1 MVQQSVGFFGMLRGF
16 YNALFT
22 LSSAIN
28 TATRAVDNLATWADE
43 QTATFVD
50 EARDERALKAAQRK
64 AQFAAELAAM
74 ADQGI
79 DISDVKPK
87 LTAH

>member
-1 MVQQSVGFFGMLRGF
+1 MNNSVGFFGMLRGF
-16 YNALFT
+16 YQALFT

-28 TATRAVDNLATWADE
+28 TATKAVDNLATWADE

-64 AQFAAELAAM
+64 TQFQKELELM
-74 ADQGI
+74 KQSGI
-79 DISDVKPK
+79 DVSDVKPK
-87 LTAH
+87 LTAQ

>member
-1 MVQQSVGFFGMLRGF
+1 MNNSVGFFGMLRGF
-16 YNALFT
+16 YQALFT

-28 TATRAVDNLATWADE
+28 TATKAVDNLATWADE

-64 AQFAAELAAM
+64 AQFQKELDLM
-74 ADQGI
+74 QQQGI
-79 DISDVKPK
+79 DVSDVKPK
-87 LTAH
+87 AIAQ